1 MELELAERMAVDFLE
16 AYELTDWTFKFNNS
30 RRMLGICKAGK
41 KQIEMSAAYVFQNEE
56 AHVRDTILHEIA
68 HALVGVEHGHD
79 DVWKEMCRLVGCS
92 PKACDNSAQLPA
104 GTWQARCTNCLT
116 LFNRHRKPVQLS
128 GIYCKRC
135 GPAKGKLLFKKI
147 RKGTFK
153 PVAAAKVGRI
163 KAPRQLT
170 LPLPDVF

>member
-1 MELELAERMAVDFLE
+1 MELELAERMALDLLSTF
-16 AYELTDWTFKFNNS
+16 ELSDWTFRFNNS

-92 PKACDNSAQLPA
+92 PKACDNS
-104 GTWQARCTNCLT
+104 
-116 LFNRHRKPVQLS
+116 
-128 GIYCKRC
+128 
-135 GPAKGKLLFKKI
+135 
-147 RKGTFK
+147 
-153 PVAAAKVGRI
+153 
-163 KAPRQLT
+163 
-170 LPLPDVF
+170 